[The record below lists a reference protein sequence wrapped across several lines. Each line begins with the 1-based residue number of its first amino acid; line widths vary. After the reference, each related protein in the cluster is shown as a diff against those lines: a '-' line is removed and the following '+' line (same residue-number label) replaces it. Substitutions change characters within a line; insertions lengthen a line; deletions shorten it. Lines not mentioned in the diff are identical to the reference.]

1 MAFLA
6 GFSRV
11 VLGMAAPTK
20 LQIAS
25 IKKIDQALLA
35 VLVRITESRID

>member
-1 MAFLA
+1 
-6 GFSRV
+6 
-11 VLGMAAPTK
+11 MAAPTK

-35 VLVRITESRID
+35 VLVRI